1 MNILEE
7 IQNCPVEWKE
17 LGEVC
22 DTVTD
27 FTAAGSFASN
37 AKNVKYIQ
45 EASFAQLVRTT
56 DLKSGFKGNNFVYV
70 DEHAFNY
77 LYRVN
82 LDQESLVMPNVG
94 NCGEIYYIEPENL
107 PYENNVLG
115 PNALLVRSSKENNR
129 YLFHLFQSGQFQNEL
144 AKITSNTGQ
153 TKYNKT
159 NLKKIRIPIPP
170 QEIQEKIVQ
179 ILDKFTDYVTELT
192 SELTSRKKQYSFYRD
207 KLLSFEDEVYQ
218 VEWKTLNEFLKKG
231 KGTKITASQMKL
243 LHKDGAPIRIFA
255 GGKTYADVN
264 YGDIPDKDIHTEEA
278 IVVKSRGIIDFEYC
292 TEPFSFKNEFWSYSS
307 DNENIN
313 LRYIY
318 HYLVHNKEHF
328 QNIANNMQ
336 MPQISSNDTEK
347 FKIPVPSLKIQS
359 RIVQVLD
366 NFDTVCHD
374 LNIGLPKEIELRQK
388 QYEYFR
394 EKLLTF
400 VAEGEYTE
408 SRVEEWGNSA
418 IIKLLQWVFGPIRVE
433 LGAIGDIIRGNGLQ
447 KKDFQ
452 DAGVPCIHYGQ
463 IYTYY
468 GIETDITKSFINL
481 ELSKKLQ
488 KAKTGDLI
496 VATTSE
502 NVEDVGKSLVW
513 LGKDEVC
520 IGGHSCIIRTEQ
532 NSKYLAY
539 FFRTSYF
546 QNQKK
551 KRVLGTKVIELYPK
565 NLAKIQVILPPLST
579 QSQIVS
585 ILDHFNTLT
594 TSISEGLPKEI
605 ELRQKQ
611 YEYWREQLLNF
622 TR

>member
-17 LGEVC
+17 LGEVVEVLDSLRRPITKSQRIPGDIPYYGANGIQDYVKDWIFDGTFILMGEDGSVIKNDNSPILHWVIGKIWVNNHAHILGEVPGC
-22 DTVTD
+22 ALLKYVYYVLSQTD
-27 FTAAGSFASN
+27 VSDIVRGTPPKLN
-37 AKNVKYIQ
+37 QKN
-45 EASFAQLVRTT
+45 
-56 DLKSGFKGNNFVYV
+56 LKSIK
-70 DEHAFNY
+70 
-77 LYRVN
+77 
-82 LDQESLVMPNVG
+82 
-94 NCGEIYYIEPENL
+94 
-107 PYENNVLG
+107 
-115 PNALLVRSSKENNR
+115 
-129 YLFHLFQSGQFQNEL
+129 
-144 AKITSNTGQ
+144 
-153 TKYNKT
+153 
-159 NLKKIRIPIPP
+159 IPIPP
-170 QEIQEKIVQ
+170 LEIQEKIVQ
-179 ILDKFTDYVTELT
+179 ILDKMTEYVTELT

-218 VEWKTLNEFLKKG
+218 VEWKKLNECLKKG

-318 HYLVHNKEHF
+318 HYLVYNKEHF

-347 FKIPVPSLKIQS
+347 FKIPVPSLEIQS

-366 NFDTVCHD
+366 NFDTVCND

-408 SRVEEWGNSA
+408 SRVEEWDNSA

-433 LGAIGDIIRGNGLQ
+433 LGQVVNLQRGKRLVRQQLATKGSFPVYQNSLTPLGYYTESNRVKNTSFVICAGAAGEIGYSAM
-447 KKDFQ
+447 DFWAA
-452 DAGVPCIHYGQ
+452 DDV
-463 IYTYY
+463 YTLEVSDNISDKFMYY
-468 GIETDITKSFINL
+468 VL
-481 ELSKKLQ
+481 LSKQDRLKSQ
-488 KAKTGDLI
+488 VRKASIPRLSKDAIDKVTFYLP
-496 VATTSE
+496 
-502 NVEDVGKSLVW
+502 SL
-513 LGKDEVC
+513 
-520 IGGHSCIIRTEQ
+520 TEQ
-532 NSKYLAY
+532 E
-539 FFRTSYF
+539 R
-546 QNQKK
+546 
-551 KRVLGTKVIELYPK
+551 
-565 NLAKIQVILPPLST
+565 
-579 QSQIVS
+579 IVS
-585 ILDHFNTLT
+585 ILDSFNTLT
-594 TSISEGLPKEI
+594 NSLSEGLPKEI

>member
-1 MNILEE
+1 LEALKDVATLKNGKDWKTLPNGEIPVYGSGGEMGAFVADYSYNKPTVLIPRKGSISNLFYLEKAFWNVDTIYYTEIDENKIIPKYFYYYLTTVNLEE
-7 IQNCPVEWKE
+7 MATNP
-17 LGEVC
+17 
-22 DTVTD
+22 T
-27 FTAAGSFASN
+27 
-37 AKNVKYIQ
+37 
-45 EASFAQLVRTT
+45 RP
-56 DLKSGFKGNNFVYV
+56 
-70 DEHAFNY
+70 
-77 LYRVN
+77 
-82 LDQESLVMPNVG
+82 SLTQ
-94 NCGEIYYIEPENL
+94 
-107 PYENNVLG
+107 
-115 PNALLVRSSKENNR
+115 A
-129 YLFHLFQSGQFQNEL
+129 
-144 AKITSNTGQ
+144 
-153 TKYNKT
+153 
-159 NLKKIRIPIPP
+159 
-170 QEIQEKIVQ
+170 
-179 ILDKFTDYVTELT
+179 ILDK
-192 SELTSRKKQYSFYRD
+192 
-207 KLLSFEDEVYQ
+207 
-218 VEWKTLNEFLKKG
+218 
-231 KGTKITASQMKL
+231 I
-243 LHKDGAPIRIFA
+243 
-255 GGKTYADVN
+255 
-264 YGDIPDKDIHTEEA
+264 
-278 IVVKSRGIIDFEYC
+278 
-292 TEPFSFKNEFWSYSS
+292 
-307 DNENIN
+307 
-313 LRYIY
+313 
-318 HYLVHNKEHF
+318 
-328 QNIANNMQ
+328 
-336 MPQISSNDTEK
+336 
-347 FKIPVPSLKIQS
+347 KIPVPSLEIQS

-408 SRVEEWGNSA
+408 SRVEEWDNSA

-565 NLAKIQVILPPLST
+565 NLAKIQIILPPLST

-585 ILDHFNTLT
+585 ILDNFNTLT
-594 TSISEGLPKEI
+594 NSLSEGLPKEI

>member
-17 LGEVC
+17 LG
-22 DTVTD
+22 D
-27 FTAAGSFASN
+27 
-37 AKNVKYIQ
+37 KNVAKLSRGKVMSKQFLEENKGEYPVYSSQTANNGEIGRISSFEYDGEYITW
-45 EASFAQLVRTT
+45 TT
-56 DLKSGFKGNNFVYV
+56 DGANAGTVFYRKGKFSITNVCGLVEINSDQLLTKFVYY
-70 DEHAFNY
+70 Y
-77 LYRVN
+77 LTISTKKYVSSGMGN
-82 LDQESLVMPNVG
+82 PKLMSNVMG
-94 NCGEIYYIEPENL
+94 
-107 PYENNVLG
+107 
-115 PNALLVRSSKENNR
+115 
-129 YLFHLFQSGQFQNEL
+129 
-144 AKITSNTGQ
+144 KI
-153 TKYNKT
+153 K
-159 NLKKIRIPIPP
+159 IPIPTL
-170 QEIQEKIVQ
+170 EIQEKIVQ
-179 ILDKFTDYVTELT
+179 TLDKFTDYVTELT
-192 SELTSRKKQYSFYRD
+192 SELTSELTLRQKQYSYFRD
-207 KLLSFEDEVYQ
+207 NLLNFDEDGSGGANDKVYQ

-243 LHKDGAPIRIFA
+243 LHKEGAPIRIFA

-347 FKIPVPSLKIQS
+347 FKIPVPSIEIQA

-366 NFDTVCHD
+366 NFDMVCND

-408 SRVEEWGNSA
+408 SRVEEWDNSA

-452 DAGVPCIHYGQ
+452 DAGIPCIHYGQ

-551 KRVLGTKVIELYPK
+551 KRVFGTKVIELYPK
-565 NLAKIQVILPPLST
+565 NLAKIQIILPPLST

-585 ILDHFNTLT
+585 ILDNFSTLT
-594 TSISEGLPKEI
+594 NSISEGLPKEI
-605 ELRQKQ
+605 EQRQKQ

-622 TR
+622 DL

>member
-17 LGEVC
+17 LGEVVEVL
-22 DTVTD
+22 DSLRRPITKSQRIPGDIPYYGANGIQDYVKDWIFDGTFILMGEDGSVIKNDNSPILHWVIGKIWVNNHAHILGEVPGYALLKYVYYVLSQTD
-27 FTAAGSFASN
+27 VSDIVRGTPPKLN
-37 AKNVKYIQ
+37 QKN
-45 EASFAQLVRTT
+45 
-56 DLKSGFKGNNFVYV
+56 LKSIK
-70 DEHAFNY
+70 
-77 LYRVN
+77 
-82 LDQESLVMPNVG
+82 
-94 NCGEIYYIEPENL
+94 
-107 PYENNVLG
+107 
-115 PNALLVRSSKENNR
+115 
-129 YLFHLFQSGQFQNEL
+129 
-144 AKITSNTGQ
+144 
-153 TKYNKT
+153 
-159 NLKKIRIPIPP
+159 IPIPP
-170 QEIQEKIVQ
+170 LEIQKKIVQ
-179 ILDKFTDYVTELT
+179 ILDKFTEYVTELT

-218 VEWKTLNEFLKKG
+218 VEWKKLNECLKKG

-243 LHKDGAPIRIFA
+243 LHKDSAPIRIFA

-347 FKIPVPSLKIQS
+347 FKIPVPSLEIQS

-366 NFDTVCHD
+366 NFDMVCHD
-374 LNIGLPKEIELRQK
+374 LNIGLPKEIDLRQK

-400 VAEGEYTE
+400 VAEGEYSE
-408 SRVEEWGNSA
+408 SRVEEWDNSA

-433 LGAIGDIIRGNGLQ
+433 LGAVCDFVRGNGLQ
-447 KKDFQ
+447 KKDFTEI
-452 DAGVPCIHYGQ
+452 GKSVIHYGQ
-463 IYTYY
+463 IYTKYDFSVS
-468 GIETDITKSFINL
+468 ET
-481 ELSKKLQ
+481 LSKTSEIVFKKLK
-488 KAKTGDLI
+488 KAQPNDL
-496 VATTSE
+496 VMATTSE
-502 NVEDVGKSLVW
+502 NVEDVGKAIVW
-513 LGKDEVC
+513 EGKEE
-520 IGGHSCIIRTEQ
+520 IGISGDSYIIQTTQ
-532 NSKYLAY
+532 NSRYLNY
-539 FFRTSYF
+539 WLRSTSF
-546 QNQKK
+546 QTQKERK
-551 KRVLGTKVIELYPK
+551 VTGTKVIRINSKDIEK
-565 NLAKIQVILPPLST
+565 FQIILPSLT
-579 QSQIVS
+579 EQERIVS
-585 ILDHFNTLT
+585 ILDNFNTLT
-594 TSISEGLPKEI
+594 NSLSEGLPKEI

-622 TR
+622 DL